1 MSVIFAIYRWCALP
15 RLGTLLLRHWIFH
28 YFLIES
34 SDSTEYGVVHR
45 YMYTRL
51 LVPTAFVPRWAKSS
65 WKVDRER
72 ERVFRSKWIM
82 KRNRLK
88 IETVISLREKGG
100 RRKERK
106 RRRKEKY
113 FPKGNSVERFAI
125 VVAHCRF
132 IVAYWIVESI
142 QNFTLFL
149 SLSLYTVVILNRT
162 RREKRFESYI

>member
-1 MSVIFAIYRWCALP
+1 
-15 RLGTLLLRHWIFH
+15 
-28 YFLIES
+28 
-34 SDSTEYGVVHR
+34 
-45 YMYTRL
+45 
-51 LVPTAFVPRWAKSS
+51 
-65 WKVDRER
+65 
-72 ERVFRSKWIM
+72 M

-132 IVAYWIVESI
+132 IVAYWIVERI
-142 QNFTLFL
+142 LHYFFHFL
-149 SLSLYTVVILNRT
+149 
-162 RREKRFESYI
+162 YIPW

>member
-72 ERVFRSKWIM
+72 KRERESFPIKMDYEEEPIEN
-82 KRNRLK
+82 RNCNF
-88 IETVISLREKGG
+88 ITGE

-106 RRRKEKY
+106 KRRKEKY

-132 IVAYWIVESI
+132 IVAYWIVERI
-142 QNFTLFL
+142 LHYFFHFL
-149 SLSLYTVVILNRT
+149 
-162 RREKRFESYI
+162 YIPW